1 MTAPV
6 GSTGTADTT
15 IVKVPGA
22 LRWALLIVGLLAA
35 VLGVVMILN
44 PFTTA
49 KVLAIII
56 GLELIISGV
65 VDLLDHRY
73 RSKVLSVIAGL
84 TGIVA
89 GVLAIAWPGVTL
101 WVLAIIVGLGFI
113 IRGTAQVAAGF
124 STEAKLEGMQG
135 LLVAVGAISIVA
147 GMVALVWPK
156 ATIVVL
162 AVLFGIRVV
171 AVGVLQLGAGW
182 LLGKVELEVDT

>member
-1 MTAPV
+1 MTT
-6 GSTGTADTT
+6 STV
-15 IVKVPGA
+15 VKVPGA
-22 LRWALLIVGLLAA
+22 LRWGLIVVGVLAA

-56 GLELIISGV
+56 GIELILSGA

-73 RSKVLSVIAGL
+73 RSKALSVIAGL
-84 TGIVA
+84 VGIVA

-101 WVLAIIVGLGFI
+101 WALAVIVGLGFVV
-113 IRGTAQVAAGF
+113 RGAAQVAAGL
-124 STEAKLEGMQG
+124 TAEAKLQGVQG
-135 LLVAVGAISIVA
+135 LMVAVGAISIVA

-182 LLGKVELEVDT
+182 LLGKVELDPQA